1 MEVKTVVRDYFS
13 DDTDDDYEA
22 SDNVHPWK
30 LKRLGRVIQTY
41 ILENKIDEDKIE
53 WQLDLLSIYLNE
65 AGGRR

>member
-1 MEVKTVVRDYFS
+1 MEVKTVVKFFS

-53 WQLDLLSIYLNE
+53 WQQLLSIYLNKQ
-65 AGGRR
+65 GD